1 MFHMLDAKS
10 LWKRL
15 SYIKLANDLQLCEFT
30 SYMEGHSQ
38 IIPFSDG
45 PKTIM
50 NINKLQSCKIEVVK
64 KFNNVCKRVLKTV
77 HISISLSK
85 RHMLYETNIL
95 KHWTEFWFALTMY
108 IHSLL
113 ASYLYLYFNY
123 QEFIVGYFETM
134 WDGSIVK
141 HSLMS
146 KLCRLFLQNF

>member
-1 MFHMLDAKS
+1 MFYMLDAKS

-15 SYIKLANDLQLCEFT
+15 SYIKLANDLHLCEFT

-38 IIPFSDG
+38 IIPFFDG

-64 KFNNVCKRVLKTV
+64 KCLEQLV

-85 RHMLYETNIL
+85 RQMLRD
-95 KHWTEFWFALTMY
+95 KHSEALNWVLVCSIYPMY

-113 ASYLYLYFNY
+113 VSYLYLYFNY

-134 WDGSIVK
+134 WMD
-141 HSLMS
+141 
-146 KLCRLFLQNF
+146 Q